1 LANSILLLLAVGGIT
16 WEAIRRFSDPGEVG
30 SRTVMTVA
38 TLGIVINGVTALLF
52 VRGHK
57 TDLNIKGAFLHM
69 ASDAVVSAG
78 VVIAGMIIL
87 LTGWHWVDPVT
98 SLVINAVIVIG
109 TWGLLRQSIA
119 MALDLVPPDVDPI
132 AVRNYLETLIG
143 VTAVHDLHIW

>member
-1 LANSILLLLAVGGIT
+1 
-16 WEAIRRFSDPGEVG
+16 
-30 SRTVMTVA
+30 
-38 TLGIVINGVTALLF
+38 
-52 VRGHK
+52 
-57 TDLNIKGAFLHM
+57 M

-132 AVRNYLETLIG
+132 AVRDYLETLDG
-143 VTAVHDLHIW
+143 VNAVHDLHIWPLSTTRIALTVHLEMPDGSGSDEFLHSVCQHLHQTFGIEHSTIQIEQNAKACSLAP